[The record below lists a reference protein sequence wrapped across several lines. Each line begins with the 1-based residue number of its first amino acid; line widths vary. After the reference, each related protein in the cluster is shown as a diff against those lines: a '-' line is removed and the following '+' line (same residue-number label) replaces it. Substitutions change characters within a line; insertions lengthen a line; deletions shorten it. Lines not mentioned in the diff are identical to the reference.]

1 MAARVGLDRAKVVDA
16 ASELLEQPGRFD
28 TPPLADV
35 AARLGVRTQS
45 LYAHVDGADGLRRA
59 LALRGLRALAERL
72 TAAAVGRA
80 GSDAIE
86 AIVWAWLS
94 FAAEHPGLYAA
105 SLRAPG
111 DDREVR
117 DAIVAAMT
125 PLEVVFR
132 SMGLDTD
139 DGAHWY
145 RTIFAAVH
153 GFATLRRDGLFTMP
167 VDPDETA
174 TRMIRM
180 FVHGIELDAGRAAPR
195 PAKARTREK
204 DGS

>member
-16 ASELLEQPGRFD
+16 AAALLEQQGRFD
-28 TPPLADV
+28 TPALGDV

-45 LYAHVDGADGLRRA
+45 LYAHVDGADGLRRE

-72 TAAAVGRA
+72 TAAAVARA

-111 DDREVR
+111 ADRELH
-117 DAIVAAMT
+117 DAVVAAMT

-132 SMGLDTD
+132 SMGLEAD

-174 TRMIRM
+174 SRMIRM
-180 FVHGIELDAGRAAPR
+180 FVQGIEMDAGRAVPR
-195 PAKARTREK
+195 RAHARTR
-204 DGS
+204 